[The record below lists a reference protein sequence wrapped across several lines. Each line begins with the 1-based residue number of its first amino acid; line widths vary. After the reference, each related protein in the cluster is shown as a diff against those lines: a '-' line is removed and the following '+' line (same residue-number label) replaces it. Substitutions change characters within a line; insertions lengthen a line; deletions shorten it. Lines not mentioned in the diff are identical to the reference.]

1 MAIVGVNE
9 NKDNID
15 LMPMGWL
22 NERGCEIEWAE
33 QVSIT
38 TPIPHQRR
46 LILGCWQ
53 GLPYLD
59 VNQIDILLND
69 LPEAEDPGRS
79 GTTAT
84 TRVQASRAVLGPRAC
99 AITSMLSKIKD
110 QPQTQPS
117 TPDENKRN
125 MLDHLEK
132 DTKDFKRLKKT
143 STVA

>member
-1 MAIVGVNE
+1 MCVTKIGKKGIPMAIVGVNK

-22 NERGCEIEWAE
+22 NERGCEIEWGE

-59 VNQIDILLND
+59 VNQIDIHLMIYQRRSIRED
-69 LPEAEDPGRS
+69 RGLPPQPEFKLH
-79 GTTAT
+79 
-84 TRVQASRAVLGPRAC
+84 VQFLVRAHAQYQCSQKLR
-99 AITSMLSKIKD
+99 
-110 QPQTQPS
+110 
-117 TPDENKRN
+117 
-125 MLDHLEK
+125 
-132 DTKDFKRLKKT
+132 F
-143 STVA
+143 

>member
-69 LPEAEDPGRS
+69 LPEAEDLEDLGLPPQPEFKLHVRFL
-79 GTTAT
+79 
-84 TRVQASRAVLGPRAC
+84 VRAHA
-99 AITSMLSKIKD
+99 
-110 QPQTQPS
+110 
-117 TPDENKRN
+117 
-125 MLDHLEK
+125 
-132 DTKDFKRLKKT
+132 RLRQCFQK
-143 STVA
+143 